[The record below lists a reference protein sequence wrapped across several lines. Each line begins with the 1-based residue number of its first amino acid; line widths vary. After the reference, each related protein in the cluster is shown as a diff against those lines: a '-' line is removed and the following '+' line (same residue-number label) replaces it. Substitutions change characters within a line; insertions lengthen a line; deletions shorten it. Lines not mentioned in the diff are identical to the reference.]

1 MKNAQAPGP
10 FRAWAHDYRA
20 DLPRF
25 VSEVFELPASPEQMS
40 AVEAALRL
48 RESTREELFSR
59 KAATGD

>member
-25 VSEVFELPASPEQMS
+25 ISEVYELPASPEQMA

-48 RESTREELFSR
+48 RESTREELFSP
-59 KAATGD
+59 KAATDG